1 MPRRWLAA
9 SHARWQPRL
18 NGQAFQALTLTD
30 SATSATEILARGGTA
45 QDAADILGISVA
57 IVLKHYAKWSQGR
70 QERITKLFEA
80 VYPGTYWAHDEKGT
94 VIS

>member
-1 MPRRWLAA
+1 MFKRAGVQGA
-9 SHARWQPRL
+9 HAHRFRH
-18 NGQAFQALTLTD
+18 TL
-30 SATSATEILARGGTA
+30 ATEILARGGTA

-94 VIS
+94 VIN